1 MGGVRLDMILDIAGA
16 LWIVAVVVVFLGGVF
31 GLPGGSVVVLEKV
44 YALFLIAGVGWLARR
59 TASASNAVRGTTGR
73 D

>member
-1 MGGVRLDMILDIAGA
+1 MGGVRLGMILDIAGA

-31 GLPGGSVVVLEKV
+31 GLPEAGVVVLEKM
-44 YALFLIAGVGWLARR
+44 YALFLIAGVVWFAHR
-59 TASASNAVRGTTGR
+59 TASASSATREATGR